1 MPDLAKPDLWARHD
15 DVARAVAGG
24 DRRSAAEGRVAAAK
38 LIPPQVSDP
47 FVARERLLT
56 LLDHATRSP
65 VTVLSAGPGSG
76 KTQLLA
82 SWRAQGRGP
91 GPVAWL
97 SLDPADNDPARF
109 WVSVLAA
116 VSESGAVGA
125 GDPLDVLRVPSAV
138 DARFLDR
145 IIGGLADLP
154 SPVVLVLDDFHEI
167 TDTAVLDAVAELLRH
182 LPAQL
187 RLVFATRADPPL
199 PMYRLRLAGELT
211 EIRAAGLA
219 FGPHEATQLFAGH
232 GLPLDRAQVVTL
244 LTRTEGWAAGLRLAA
259 MSLVGCDD
267 LSRGVATYAGDDRS
281 VAEYLIAEVL
291 CRLEPQVQRFLLRTC
306 VTDRL
311 CGDLADAMTGRR
323 GGGQLLERLVRD
335 NAFVSG
341 LGDRPAWYRYHPMFA
356 EVLRHRLSVESPAEV
371 PALHAA
377 AAQWFADH
385 GEPIEAV
392 RHAMAGEDWRL
403 AGMIIGRVGVPLLLS
418 ANRQTL
424 SRMLDQLPARP
435 AGDADVA
442 AAVVARVSRPAETD
456 QLAIQIGLAGR
467 LIDDL
472 PAFERRRLAAARRLL
487 ALGVARLGGDIDAM
501 SEAADDVL
509 RLVRADLVPDPR
521 MVEQYRAIAL
531 TNKGVAQ
538 TWTGHTAD
546 AERTLHSALIAAE
559 LAGLELVELNS
570 LSYLGLV
577 HAVDGRLRSAD
588 ALVRQATRFADDR
601 GWRSEMQIGAAYL
614 AAVIVHLER
623 WEIDEARGL
632 LESELTAIEPSLEP
646 ALAHAAG
653 LVRARLLSV
662 TGDFDGARAEVARV
676 RRRYPGSVAPGVLRR
691 WGRVVEVEIDLAA
704 GDPAAALS
712 RLARL
717 SEPAPASHRER
728 VLRARAH
735 LALGSPQEAE
745 DVLHPVRNASSV
757 DDVVLIHTWLT
768 EALIADRLREDS
780 RALDWLSRA
789 LALAEDEQIRLPFH
803 LLGSRLRALLSRHV
817 QVGGGHHEFVSTMLG
832 VRATAGGGVAR
843 RPPRWPDPLTDRELT
858 MLRFLPTMRSNSE
871 IAQELCVSP
880 NTVKAH
886 LKTLFRKL
894 AVSNRRDAVRRAR
907 ELGLLPEVSAT
918 GSMGRLP
925 VHPLLAGAPAVG
937 KAVGRPDPTA
947 DLDEFQAEG
956 LHTRQ

>member
-1 MPDLAKPDLWARHD
+1 VGHD
-15 DVARAVAGG
+15 DVAQAVAGG
-24 DRRSAAEGRVAAAK
+24 DRLSTAEGHVAAAK
-38 LIPPQVSDP
+38 LIPPQVSAP
-47 FVARERLLT
+47 FVARPRLVT
-56 LLDHATRSP
+56 LLDHATRGP

-82 SWRAQGRGP
+82 SWRTEGRAP
-91 GPVAWL
+91 GSVAWL

-109 WVSVLAA
+109 WGSVLAA
-116 VSESGAVGA
+116 LSASGAVGA
-125 GDPLDVLRVPSAV
+125 GDPLDALRVPSAV

-154 SPVVLVLDDFHEI
+154 GPVVLVLDDFHEI
-167 TDTAVLDAVAELLRH
+167 TDTAVLDAVADLLRH

-211 EIRAAGLA
+211 EIRAADLA

-259 MSLVGCDD
+259 MSLVDCDD
-267 LSRGVATYAGDDRS
+267 IDRGVATYAGDDRS

-291 CRLEPQVQRFLLRTC
+291 CRLDPQVQRFLLRTC
-306 VTDRL
+306 VSDRL

-323 GGGQLLERLVRD
+323 GGGQLLERLVQD

-371 PALHAA
+371 PELHAA

-392 RHAMAGEDWRL
+392 RHAMAGADWRL
-403 AGMIIGRVGVPLLLS
+403 AGTIIGRVGVPLMLS

-424 SRMLDQLPARP
+424 SRLLDQLPARP
-435 AGDADVA
+435 TGAADEA
-442 AAVVARVSRPAETD
+442 AAVVAGAAHRPAETD

-472 PAFERRRLAAARRLL
+472 PPAERRKLAAARRLL

-509 RLVRADLVPDPR
+509 RLVGADLVPDPR
-521 MVEQYRAIAL
+521 MTEQYRSIAL
-531 TNKGVAQ
+531 TNKGAAQ
-538 TWTGHTAD
+538 AWTGQTMD
-546 AERTLHSALIAAE
+546 AVRTLHSALIAAE

-570 LSYLGLV
+570 LSYLALV
-577 HAVDGRLRSAD
+577 HAIDGRLRSAD
-588 ALVRQATRFADDR
+588 ALVRQAIRFADDR

-632 LESELTAIEPSLEP
+632 LESELTPIEPSIEP

-653 LVRARLLSV
+653 LVRARVLAV

-676 RRRYPGSVAPGVLRR
+676 RRRYGGSAAPGVLRR

-712 RLARL
+712 RLERL
-717 SEPAPASHRER
+717 SEPAPAIHRDR
-728 VLRARAH
+728 VLKARAH
-735 LALGSPQEAE
+735 LALGSPHEAD
-745 DVLHPVRNASSV
+745 DVLRPVRNGSSV
-757 DDVVLIHTWLT
+757 DHVVLIHSWLT

-780 RALDWLSRA
+780 RALDCLSRA

-803 LLGSRLRALLSRHV
+803 LLGSRLRAMLSRHV

-832 VRATAGGGVAR
+832 VRATVGSGVAR

-894 AVSNRRDAVRRAR
+894 AVSTRRDAVRRAR

-918 GSMGRLP
+918 GSDGRLP
-925 VHPLLAGAPAVG
+925 VHPLLAGTPAVG
-937 KAVGRPDPTA
+937 RVVGRPDPTA